1 MNMKR
6 VDLVVW
12 IGSFIWFLI
21 SSVGFLYMVFHIG
34 NYIFTNAGYLE
45 FWAISINMFIA
56 FIICMRYIAEMQNKG
71 EQR

>member
-1 MNMKR
+1 MDR
-6 VDLVVW
+6 FVYLV
-12 IGSFIWFLI
+12 SDF
-21 SSVGFLYMVFHIG
+21 VGRFLYMVFHIG

-56 FIICMRYIAEMQNKG
+56 FIIYMRYIAEMQNKG